1 MSTTMPIGEGAS
13 FLAQAH
19 VAVLGVAD
27 ADGRGPLLTPIWYH
41 YQPGGEITILTERD
55 SRKARLIRRA
65 GRFSLCAQQDQPPY
79 VYVTVEGPIIGISE
93 SVTMDERRTLARR
106 YLGPEQGDRY
116 VESTAAVTS
125 DIIAFHMR
133 PERWLTVDQGRK

>member
-1 MSTTMPIGEGAS
+1 MSTTMTPGEGAS

-19 VAVLGVAD
+19 VGVLGVAD

-41 YQPGGEITILTERD
+41 YQPGGEVTILTERD

-79 VYVTVEGPIIGISE
+79 MYVTVEGPVIGIS
-93 SVTMDERRTLARR
+93 SVPGLATSLPDARSTSNRTGSSPRAIRTPRPSLASEASE
-106 YLGPEQGDRY
+106 YH
-116 VESTAAVTS
+116 A
-125 DIIAFHMR
+125 
-133 PERWLTVDQGRK
+133 